1 VKTCRSV
8 SNPSLAA
15 LGAKDN
21 AWIMLPYSLQCEVA
35 LVERGGRLGRLPE
48 QAIMVVHEIQLLD
61 HCGGNINNFI
71 A

>member
-1 VKTCRSV
+1 
-8 SNPSLAA
+8 
-15 LGAKDN
+15 
-21 AWIMLPYSLQCEVA
+21 MLPYSLQCEVA